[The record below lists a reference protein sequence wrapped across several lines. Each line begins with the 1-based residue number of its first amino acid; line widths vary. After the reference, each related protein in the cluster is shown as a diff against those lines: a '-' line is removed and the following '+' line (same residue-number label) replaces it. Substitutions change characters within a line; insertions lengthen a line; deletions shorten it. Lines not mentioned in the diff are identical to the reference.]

1 MSCYIRNVLLVDSV
15 LTEGNIDISP
25 LEIAVNN
32 YPKHE
37 QAIVRVEGGS
47 DCGEAIIG
55 TVQRIYIANNCLHG
69 DIKFTS
75 DWKFVVTRLIYK
87 PFPLATIAGVINVPD
102 LTYLDKVDFISHESN
117 SCSGAINL
125 NSIIGE
131 QEYAYWMFNRPTYNN
146 PMEAIQPESVVI
158 FNKKYDNEKSGLIG
172 SVYTSEEKPSNYYD
186 IKENNVAITF
196 SNEGEDIGNGIMRYG
211 HYCNG
216 ALMGYVVCGVTEF
229 GGDYRP
235 RHPLDILEKFVEHR
249 KKQVVTRSV
258 EFYVDDDLSEDEE
271 QRRLKDLRDLSRK
284 P

>member
-1 MSCYIRNVLLVDSV
+1 MSCYIRNVLLVDSA
-15 LTEGNIDISP
+15 LTEGNIDISY

-37 QAIVRVEGGS
+37 QAIVRVEGDS

-55 TVQRIYIANNCLHG
+55 TVQRIYIANNCLYG
-69 DIKFTS
+69 DIKFTR
-75 DWKFVVTRLIYK
+75 DWKFVVTTLIYK

-131 QEYAYWMFNRPTYNN
+131 QEYAYWMFNRPTYSNS
-146 PMEAIQPESVVI
+146 MEAIQPES
-158 FNKKYDNEKSGLIG
+158 GLIG
-172 SVYTSEEKPSNYYD
+172 SVHTSEEKPSNYYD
-186 IKENNVAITF
+186 IKENNATIAF
-196 SNEGEDIGNGIMRYG
+196 DNEGEDIGNGIMRYG

-216 ALMGYVVCGVTEF
+216 ALMGYVVCGVTEL

-258 EFYVDDDLSEDEE
+258 EFYVDNDLSEDEE
-271 QRRLKDLRDLSRK
+271 QRLLKDLRDLSRK